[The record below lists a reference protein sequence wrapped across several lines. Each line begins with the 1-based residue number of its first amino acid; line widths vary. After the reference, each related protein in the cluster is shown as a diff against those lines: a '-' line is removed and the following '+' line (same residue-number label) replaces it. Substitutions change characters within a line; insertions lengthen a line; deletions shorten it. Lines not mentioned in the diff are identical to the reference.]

1 MRPRKPGAAGS
12 TLRTVSMVP
21 PESRV
26 VITRLRLGRVGPCGR
41 LLVRRE
47 PGRAKLGWGPAVT
60 ITAEEAAMYA
70 RIVVDPGILGGKPIV
85 KGTRIS
91 VEFLLELFA
100 SGATRN
106 DILKA
111 YPHLTADDIEEALRY
126 AAEALKY
133 DQVIPLAGQ
142 RA

>member
-1 MRPRKPGAAGS
+1 MWMS
-12 TLRTVSMVP
+12 LVP
-21 PESRV
+21 AESPV
-26 VITRLRLGRVGPCGR
+26 VIPKFCLGRVGPCGR
-41 LLVRRE
+41 LLVWRE
-47 PGRAKLGWGPAVT
+47 RGRAKLGWGPAVT
-60 ITAEEAAMYA
+60 ITAEEAVMYA

>member
-1 MRPRKPGAAGS
+1 
-12 TLRTVSMVP
+12 
-21 PESRV
+21 
-26 VITRLRLGRVGPCGR
+26 
-41 LLVRRE
+41 
-47 PGRAKLGWGPAVT
+47 
-60 ITAEEAAMYA
+60 MYA

-100 SGATRN
+100 SGATR
-106 DILKA
+106 DDVLKA
-111 YPHLTADDIEEALRY
+111 YTHLTTDDIEEALRY
-126 AAEALKY
+126 AAEALKC